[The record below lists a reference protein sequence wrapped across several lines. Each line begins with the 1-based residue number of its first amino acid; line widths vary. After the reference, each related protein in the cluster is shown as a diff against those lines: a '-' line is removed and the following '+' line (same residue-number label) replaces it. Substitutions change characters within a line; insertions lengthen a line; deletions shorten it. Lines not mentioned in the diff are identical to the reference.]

1 MRLVSIDH
9 DAGMPVWEQ
18 MAGIIRGMITSGEVG
33 KGKLL
38 PSVRT
43 LAQRYEVSDGTVKHA
58 LAELRAEGLVE
69 TVNGR
74 GVYVK

>member
-1 MRLVSIDH
+1 VTIDH
-9 DAGMPVWEQ
+9 DAGEPVWQQ
-18 MAGIIRGMITSGEVG
+18 MARIIRDMITSGEVP

-58 LAELRAEGLVE
+58 LAELRKEGLVE

-74 GVYVK
+74 GVYVR